1 MTGVT
6 ERSTGRRRLLIGLA
20 LFASYFVWGSTYLAL
35 RYGLEGFPPFLLNGI
50 RMTVA
55 GAALYAIARR
65 SGAARPTPKE
75 WSHSAVI
82 GGLMFIG
89 GLGLVTIAEN
99 NGVGSGLAASAI
111 AVMPLWVAL
120 WAGLFGTW
128 PTRMEWAGLVVGF
141 AGVAILS
148 QEGDFRASPL
158 GTVLLVLAPML
169 WALGSVIAPRLS
181 LPRGAMGTAAQ
192 MSTGGLLL
200 LVAGIGGGETIS
212 SMPSGRAWLALG
224 YLTIF
229 GSLIAYTAYVYLLQT
244 VRYAVATSYAY
255 VNPVVAVALGVW
267 IGGEV
272 VTGWTA
278 LGLPVI
284 LAGVGLVGLAQRR
297 PSSGLVAVT
306 PPSPGGAAR

>member
-1 MTGVT
+1 M
-6 ERSTGRRRLLIGLA
+6 A
-20 LFASYFVWGSTYLAL
+20 LFASYFIWGSTYLGL

-50 RMTVA
+50 RMTAA
-55 GAALYAIARR
+55 GAALYAVVLR
-65 SGAARPTPKE
+65 SGAAHPTRRE
-75 WSHSAVI
+75 WAHSAVI

-89 GLGLVTIAEN
+89 GLGLVTIAED
-99 NGVGSGLAASAI
+99 NGVGSGRAASAI

-128 PTRMEWAGLVVGF
+128 PTRLEWAGLVVGF
-141 AGVAILS
+141 LGVAILS
-148 QEGDFRASPL
+148 QEGDFQASPL

-169 WALGSVIAPRLS
+169 WALGSVVAPRLS
-181 LPRGAMGTAAQ
+181 LPAGAMGTAAQ
-192 MSTGGLLL
+192 MAAGGVLL
-200 LVAGIGGGETIS
+200 LVAGFARGETIS
-212 SMPSGRAWLALG
+212 AMPSGRAWLALG
-224 YLTIF
+224 YLTVF

-255 VNPVVAVALGVW
+255 VNPVVAVVLGVW

-297 PSSGLVAVT
+297 PRRTARPV
-306 PPSPGGAAR
+306 PPAPAGAGR